1 MPSASHASQTGGW
14 MTKEPCFAP
23 LACLCTHTHTRAH
36 TTCPPTHPH
45 THTHTHATYSPTNGT
60 HTKQPRVARSV
71 MAELEK
77 LGRKYRLA
85 LQIAKD
91 PRFERLPCM
100 HKGTYADD
108 CIVNRI
114 KEVCAAERDVAIRAC
129 VCVLHWYHERTR
141 TQPHRDACMTHA
153 AAAAAA
159 AAAHDDVDDVN
170 AFDCWGLPLNLYF
183 SFFLFSFFLFPFFFS
198 VGSTSVTLSARAIAT

>member
-1 MPSASHASQTGGW
+1 MPRLLVSA
-14 MTKEPCFAP
+14 
-23 LACLCTHTHTRAH
+23 HTRTRARTQH
-36 TTCPPTHPH
+36 AHPH
-45 THTHTHATYSPTNGT
+45 TRTHTHTHATYSPTNGT